1 MTERLDGRR
10 VELPCERAGEAPTT
24 FEWREQREK
33 GGGGERD
40 AGVVRVRVRPPG
52 SAAPG
57 VIITRRPKTS
67 LLLSRGWG
75 VSQVLIGLTDPQT
88 DQPKDQFL
96 EGFVWTVKLAG
107 VKIALLLLCM
117 IGG

>member
-1 MTERLDGRR
+1 MSER
-10 VELPCERAGEAPTT
+10 EKPQQHSNGEN
-24 FEWREQREK
+24 REK

-40 AGVVRVRVRPPG
+40 AGVARP
-52 SAAPG
+52 SS
-57 VIITRRPKTS
+57 RRHNHSETETS
-67 LLLSRGWG
+67 LSLSFFLGVGEG

-107 VKIALLLLCM
+107 VKIA
-117 IGG
+117 

>member
-10 VELPCERAGEAPTT
+10 LELPCERAGEAPTT
-24 FEWREQREK
+24 FEWREQREREGRRRRK
-33 GGGGERD
+33 R
-40 AGVVRVRVRPPG
+40 RR
-52 SAAPG
+52 
-57 VIITRRPKTS
+57 RRPRPSSRQRRARRHNHSETETS
-67 LLLSRGWG
+67 LSLFLGVGEG

-107 VKIALLLLCM
+107 VKIA
-117 IGG
+117 